1 MTKHLL
7 NNATLKA
14 IKPTDKDQ
22 LIGDG
27 NGLFLLVKP
36 DGKKWWRFVYTFQGK
51 RKALSL
57 GVYPK
62 ITLSAARKQAE
73 ANREYLA
80 NGINPSDLRKQNKL
94 AKAQQDKVDAHAAD
108 GPTPLSCF
116 KYVAEKWHSKR
127 MKIGITSFQK
137 NRNPWILE
145 WLAFHMVVGFDSFHI
160 YLHNC
165 TDGMSETL
173 FKLMRHYPLYVNT
186 IGNNELPQ
194 LSSYQHSLNCYA
206 PSVDWMAFIDGDEFL
221 FPTQH
226 QDIADALALYEKS
239 DISALA
245 VYSRYY
251 GSSGHLKEPNGL
263 IMENYPRHSSKDFA
277 ANKHVKSIV
286 RGGLSAASAKV
297 SVTSSLFCTQ
307 NGTFDE
313 KHRPIFHPAMH
324 DLEPSYDFFRINH
337 YATQSYEYFK
347 SVKEPMKTADAT
359 ENASKLLIQSFHDY
373 DRNEC
378 DDGLS
383 YNFLVRLKMKVMEL
397 QEVIDNYELFL
408 KI

>member
-1 MTKHLL
+1 MAKHLL
-7 NNATLKA
+7 NYATLKA

-22 LIGDG
+22 LVGDG

-62 ITLSAARKQAE
+62 ITLSAARKQAQ
-73 ANREYLA
+73 ANREHLA
-80 NGINPSDLRKQNKL
+80 NGINPSELRKQNKL
-94 AKAQQDKVDAHAAD
+94 AKAQQDKVDAQAAD
-108 GPTPLSCF
+108 GPTPLSSF
-116 KYVAEKWHSKR
+116 KYVAENWHSKR
-127 MKIGITSFQK
+127 MKIGITSFQN

-145 WLAFHMVVGFDSFHI
+145 WLAFHMVVGFDSFHL

-173 FKLMRHYPLYVNT
+173 LKLMRHYPLYVNT

-194 LSSYQHSLNCYA
+194 LSSYQHSLNCYGS
-206 PSVDWMAFIDGDEFL
+206 SVDWMAFIDGDEFL

-239 DISALA
+239 DLSALA
-245 VYSRYY
+245 VYSRCY
-251 GSSGHLKEPNGL
+251 GSNGHVKEPSGL
-263 IMENYPRHSSKDFA
+263 IMENYPRHSSMDFA

-286 RGGLSAASAKV
+286 RGGSSAASTQV

-313 KHRPIFHPAMH
+313 KHRPVFHPTLH

-347 SVKEPMKTADAT
+347 SVREPMKSAGAL
-359 ENASKLLIQSFHDY
+359 ENAAKPLIQSFHDY

-397 QEVIDNYELFL
+397 QEVVDNYELFL

>member
-1 MTKHLL
+1 MAKHLL
-7 NNATLKA
+7 NNAALKA

-73 ANREYLA
+73 ANREHLA

-94 AKAQQDKVDAHAAD
+94 DKAQQRNVEAQNAD
-108 GPTPLSCF
+108 GPTPLNSF
-116 KYVAEKWHSKR
+116 KYVAEKWHLKR

-145 WLAFHMVVGFDSFHI
+145 WLAFHMLAGFDSFHI
-160 YLHNC
+160 YLHDC

-173 FKLMRHYPLYVNT
+173 LKLMRHYPLYVNT
-186 IGNNELPQ
+186 IGKNGLPQ
-194 LSSYQHSLNCYA
+194 LSSYQHSLNCYG

-226 QDIADALALYEKS
+226 QDIADALALYDKP
-239 DISALA
+239 DLSALA

-251 GSSGHLKEPNGL
+251 GSNGHVKEPSGL
-263 IMENYPRHSSKDFA
+263 IMENYPRHSSIDFA

-286 RGGLSAASAKV
+286 RGGLSAASTKV

-313 KHRPIFHPAMH
+313 KHRPIFHPAIH

-347 SVKEPMKTADAT
+347 SIREPMNTADAA
-359 ENASKLLIQSFHDY
+359 ENASKPLIQSFHDY

-397 QEVIDNYELFL
+397 QEVVDNYELFL